1 MSFYNVDL
9 VQVNKYSRPA
19 TKLVGV
25 RGIVVHWT
33 ANAGAS
39 DTAHKNFFDGADGG
53 GGRYAGA
60 HFFVDRDSAT
70 LIIPLDEVA
79 YHANE
84 VSCKIPSLKASTNY
98 YKKGDANLT
107 TIGIEMCVE
116 KDGTIH
122 PETVER
128 TAQLTAHL
136 CTYFKLGTND
146 IYRHYDITG
155 KNCPA
160 PWVSKPV
167 LFDNFK
173 NDVNKI
179 MNPVKPVQQ
188 AAQTTVTPDSQIP
201 FKVIVPNTAYWQ
213 TVVLVKEY
221 TSKGYKSYG
230 QTATI
235 LGTPA
240 TPKDSDPLPFVIE
253 TNYAEAKLLVKELQD
268 KGYKLAYGERI

>member
-1 MSFYNVDL
+1 MSFYNIDL

-19 TKLVGV
+19 TKLVGI
-25 RGIVVHWT
+25 RGIVIHWT

-39 DTAHKNFFDGADGG
+39 DTAHKTFFDGADGG

-84 VSCKIPSLKASTNY
+84 FSCRIPSLKATTSY

-122 PETVER
+122 PETVKR
-128 TAQLTAHL
+128 TAQLVAHL
-136 CTYFKLGTND
+136 CTFFKLGTND
-146 IYRHYDITG
+146 LYRHYDITG

-160 PWVSKPV
+160 PWVKEPV
-167 LFDNFK
+167 LFKNFK
-173 NDVNKI
+173 DEVYKI
-179 MNPVKPVQQ
+179 MNPKP
-188 AAQTTVTPDSQIP
+188 TVDPNSQIP
-201 FKVIVPNTAYWQ
+201 FKVIVHNTAYWQ
-213 TVVLVKEY
+213 TSALVKEY

-230 QTATI
+230 Q
-235 LGTPA
+235 PA
-240 TPKDSDPLPFVIE
+240 NLLCSPAIPKDSDPLPFVIE
-253 TNYAEAKLLVKELQD
+253 TNYAEAILLVKELQS
-268 KGYKLAYGERI
+268 KGYQSAYGERI

>member
-9 VQVNKYSRPA
+9 VQINKFSRPA

-25 RGIVVHWT
+25 RGIIIHWT

-39 DTAHKNFFDGADGG
+39 DTAHKTFFDGADGG
-53 GGRYAGA
+53 GGRYAGC

-84 VSCKIPSLKASTNY
+84 VKCKIPSLKATTNY
-98 YKKGDANLT
+98 YKNGDANLT

-128 TAQLTAHL
+128 TAKLTAHL
-136 CTYFKLGTND
+136 CTYFKLETKD
-146 IYRHYDITG
+146 IYRHHDITG

-160 PWVSKPV
+160 PWVKEPV
-167 LFDNFK
+167 LFTNFK
-173 NDVNKI
+173 NEVHKI
-179 MNPVKPVQQ
+179 MNPVPVV
-188 AAQTTVTPDSQIP
+188 TVNPNSQIP
-201 FKVIVPNTAYWQ
+201 FKVTIPNTAYWQ

-221 TSKGYKSYG
+221 TSRGYKSYG
-230 QTATI
+230 Q
-235 LGTPA
+235 PA
-240 TPKDSDPLPFVIE
+240 NLFCSPEIPKDSDPLPFVIE
-253 TNYAEAKLLVKELQD
+253 TNYAEAIILVKELQG